1 MGKMKKKDQQILIPP
16 IIGLIVAFFVSALLE
31 VVLDKYYFTVDPD
44 PRFNFSMYATIYTML
59 FIPLLIVAVVFQY
72 FVVLKIWGR
81 HVENKKTF
89 NLSLWQLICISSLIF
104 GLLIV
109 GYESI
114 KISIIEYLRLIFV
127 RRTLFVLAYWFT
139 NYFTMKRLGNP
150 LDTKSVVKNV

>member
-1 MGKMKKKDQQILIPP
+1 MQKKDQQILIPP
-16 IIGLIVAFFVSALLE
+16 IIGLIVAFFASAFLE
-31 VVLDKYYFTVDPD
+31 LALDKYYFPFDPD
-44 PRFNFSMYATIYTML
+44 SRFNFSMYATLYTML

-89 NLSLWQLICISSLIF
+89 NLSLWQLICVSCLIF

-114 KISIIEYLRLIFV
+114 KISIIEYLRLIFA
-127 RRTLFVLAYWFT
+127 RRTLFVLAYWFA
-139 NYFTMKRLGNP
+139 NYFVMKRLGNP
-150 LDTKSVVKNV
+150 LDTKSVV

>member
-1 MGKMKKKDQQILIPP
+1 MKKKDQQILIPP
-16 IIGLIVAFFVSALLE
+16 IIGLLVAFFTSTFLE
-31 VVLDKYYFTVDPD
+31 LALDKYYFPFDPD
-44 PRFNFSMYATIYTML
+44 FGFDFTMYATTYTML

-81 HVENKKTF
+81 HIENKKTS
-89 NLSLWQLICISSLIF
+89 NLSLWQLICVSCLIF
-104 GLLIV
+104 GLF
-109 GYESI
+109 
-114 KISIIEYLRLIFV
+114 ISTYQCRSFFTFNHFILIFT